1 MSMTICILNRRTT
14 VEIITFSE
22 KRWGGG
28 GGGAGKYWVSQKNVY
43 KVNQAQLEIDKVD
56 QSM

>member
-14 VEIITFSE
+14 VEIITFNE

-28 GGGAGKYWVSQKNVY
+28 GGGQVLGFSKNVY